1 MGHVTRILKG
11 VYANAYGQVTTALIQ
26 LAGVPILLHFWGT
39 QLYGEWLILFAV
51 PAYLS
56 MTDLGF
62 SQSAANDM
70 TQRVARGDLSGALR
84 VFQSLGALVLMSA
97 ITALVIVTGLLSIL
111 PVDNWLAFNTLT
123 GNAVRWI
130 LWLLAAETL
139 VKLTEGASHAGF
151 RASGAYPFHVSI
163 YYTTLLLQ
171 NASVWVLA
179 ALGFGPVAAAAA
191 FFAVRAIV
199 TPIVA
204 AILVHRHPW
213 LRFGLAHAQ
222 LSDLRRLVKPAFANI
237 GFPLAQALNVQ
248 GMVLAVGAVLGPVA
262 VVTFST
268 LRTLTRLALQMVL
281 SVSHAAEPELAAA
294 YGAGDNALLRRLYM
308 QVMRAGLW
316 LAIGAAIALALG
328 GDWVIALWTHGKVA
342 MNSVLFHWLLAT
354 AVAGALWYAGLI
366 VLKAANLHV
375 RAAYL
380 YALAAGLAVAV
391 AYAAMGMTGQ
401 VETAGAT
408 LLVID
413 SAMAAYTIRAAAR
426 ICGESTWHVLSG
438 AMNPFP
444 LLSLAWKRAHVI

>member
-97 ITALVIVTGLLSIL
+97 IAALVIVTGLLSIL

-139 VKLTEGASHAGF
+139 VKLTEGASHAEF

-179 ALGFGPVAAAAA
+179 ALGFGPVAAAAG

-199 TPIVA
+199 SPVVA
-204 AILVHRHPW
+204 VILVRRHPW
-213 LRFGLAHAQ
+213 LRFGLAYAR
-222 LSDLRRLVKPAFANI
+222 LSELRRLIKPALANI

-294 YGAGDNALLRRLYM
+294 YGAGDNALLRRLYV

-316 LAIGAAIALALG
+316 LAIGAAIALALC

-342 MNSVLFHWLLAT
+342 MNSALFHWLLAT
-354 AVAGALWYAGLI
+354 AVAGALWYGGLI
-366 VLKAANLHV
+366 VLKGANLHV

-380 YALAAGLAVAV
+380 YASAAGLAVGV
-391 AYAAMGMTGQ
+391 AYAAMRMTGQ
-401 VETAGAT
+401 VESAGAT
-408 LLVID
+408 LLLID

-426 ICGESTWHVLSG
+426 VCGESTWRVLSG
-438 AMNPFP
+438 AANPLPF
-444 LLSLAWKRAHVI
+444 LSVAWKRAHVI